1 MRLALATA
9 FILLSFQAL
18 TGCARNAVE
27 RVHAGSP
34 LLDGSRIVARTDTF
48 SMVNGAEP
56 AGMMVMRT
64 AALGDTALLRV
75 ERVTAPGGQLT
86 DADSFAVRARTVEPL
101 FSVAGVSRG
110 HSLRF
115 HPGRVAGAADGTPV
129 DVRLDPPAFY
139 ANSTDLLL
147 AALPLTEGR
156 RFTLSLWNPFR
167 GAHVMEVRVGR
178 TEPVTTVDGGTC
190 EVWRVETDGPGG
202 AAVYWVERR
211 TRSLV
216 AFAMGEFQIR
226 ILRHPECAA
235 RREPAGG

>member
-9 FILLSFQAL
+9 FILLPFQAL
-18 TGCARNAVE
+18 TGCARHAVE

-34 LLDGSRIVARTDTF
+34 LLDGSRIAARTDTF
-48 SMVNGAEP
+48 SMANGAQP

-75 ERVTAPGGQLT
+75 ERVTAPGGQLA
-86 DADSFAVRARTVEPL
+86 DVDSFAVRARTVEPL
-101 FSVAGVSRG
+101 FSVAGVTRG
-110 HSLRF
+110 HTLRF
-115 HPGRVAGAADGTPV
+115 HPGRVTGAADGTPV
-129 DVRLDPPAFY
+129 DVRLEAPAFY

-147 AALPLTEGR
+147 AALPLAEGR

-167 GAHVMEVRVGR
+167 GAHGMEVRVGR
-178 TEPVTTVDGGTC
+178 AEPVTTAEGGTC
-190 EVWRVETDGPGG
+190 EAWRVETEGPGG

-216 AFAMGEFQIR
+216 AYAMGEFQIR
-226 ILRHPECAA
+226 ILRHPECAP
-235 RREPAGG
+235 RRAP